1 MTAFTAL
8 ARTVRAVVVVVVAWA
23 AGEAL
28 VLAQTTPAPPAP
40 AQSSEFVQSVVEV
53 AKDFGLGSAAGAV
66 FGGLVSFMFNL
77 ELQRRKRREDAAQET
92 ERWFFSGLRA
102 QFALLGQ
109 LTWARHIRVEYLDAA
124 RSNPDR
130 HQLRAYGAGVNYQT
144 IDVAALSYMLNDESG
159 ATLLGRL
166 LHAESLLA
174 STVSILKRRDQLC
187 EEFRHHPDDG
197 VAKTALVSATN
208 DLYNFADVTL
218 DALYEQFSVLRLEL
232 SKRFADRAGLVLN
245 FDKDW

>member
-1 MTAFTAL
+1 MITAFTARG
-8 ARTVRAVVVVVVAWA
+8 RTVRAVVVVVAAWA
-23 AGEAL
+23 AGGTL
-28 VLAQTTPAPPAP
+28 VLAQTAPPP
-40 AQSSEFVQSVVEV
+40 ATRPSEFVESVVEV

-77 ELQRRKRREDAAQET
+77 ELQRRKRREDAAQEN

-144 IDVAALSYMLNDESG
+144 TDVAALSYMLSDESG
-159 ATLLGRL
+159 GTLLGRL